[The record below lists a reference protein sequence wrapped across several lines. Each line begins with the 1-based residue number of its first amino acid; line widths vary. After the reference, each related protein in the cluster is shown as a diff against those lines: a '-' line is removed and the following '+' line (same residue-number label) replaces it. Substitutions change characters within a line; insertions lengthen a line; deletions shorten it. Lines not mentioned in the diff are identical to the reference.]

1 MTAPLKALIINA
13 DDFGLEKEVN
23 SAIIRAH
30 RQGIVTAASLIAN
43 GTAFENAVELA
54 LEHPSLDVGA
64 HLVLTRGPSLTGGPL
79 LNPVEVPS
87 LIKGDGLF
95 PKNPVTLAG
104 RIMMGFI
111 SHSQIEKELLAQM
124 ERIRRAG
131 IRITHIDSHQH
142 IHVLP
147 SVFRIVAALALEFGV
162 KWLRLPLRCVLP
174 AGGPSVGALRRLQAG
189 LLERLAARNASVMAA
204 SGLRATSYCLGF
216 HFAGRL
222 LEDEI
227 EHIISNLPEG
237 TIELSCHPG
246 HDEARLEQNH
256 PWGYKWERE
265 LSALCSERVRTA
277 IEKAGVKLTGYSGL
291 DARQC
296 DS

>member
-1 MTAPLKALIINA
+1 MMTAQRILVINA

-30 RQGIVTAASLIAN
+30 REGILTATSLIAN
-43 GTAFENAVELA
+43 GTAFENAAELA

-64 HLVLTRGPSLTGGPL
+64 HLALTRGPSLLGGPL
-79 LNPVEVPS
+79 LKPVEVPS
-87 LIKGDGLF
+87 LVKGDGLF
-95 PKNPVTLAG
+95 PQNPATLAG
-104 RIMMGFI
+104 RIMMGLI
-111 SHSQIEKELLAQM
+111 SHSQIEKEFRAQM
-124 ERIRRAG
+124 EKIRAAG

-147 SVFRIVAALALEFGV
+147 SVFRVVATLALEFNV
-162 KWLRLPLRCVLP
+162 KWLRLPVRCALP
-174 AGGPSVGALRRLQAG
+174 GGGPSVGALRRLQAG
-189 LLERLAARNASVMAA
+189 LLERLAARNMRIMTAA
-204 SGLRATSYCLGF
+204 GLRAPAYCLGF

-237 TIELSCHPG
+237 MTELSCHPG
-246 HDEARLEQNH
+246 HDDARLEQNH

-265 LSALCSERVRTA
+265 LSALCSEHVRKT
-277 IEKAGVKLTGYSGL
+277 IEKEGVRLTGYSGL
-291 DARQC
+291 EGP
-296 DS
+296 